1 MDSRVA
7 GRPRF
12 CVRHENCFQTGD
24 HVRVHV
30 LDAAEAPV
38 FLQEWV
44 YLTGVVVSPLAA
56 HDSSLVS
63 VVGLAGEELF
73 LVPNTRM
80 EHVTAAES
88 SRVVDILK
96 VARNKVRTYMSAV
109 WIAIRNLY
117 GSRERSLFRHAYD
130 HQSMNC
136 DSSW

>member
-1 MDSRVA
+1 MS
-7 GRPRF
+7 
-12 CVRHENCFQTGD
+12 FQTGD

-38 FLQEWV
+38 FLQQGM
-44 YLTGVVVSPLAA
+44 YLTGVVASPLAA

-88 SRVVDILK
+88 SRVVHTLK
-96 VARNKVRTYMSAV
+96 VARNKVRTYMCMVRFGSQ
-109 WIAIRNLY
+109 NLG
-117 GSRERSLFRHAYD
+117 GSWACFLFRGANETCDHRNVDYD
-130 HQSMNC
+130 RL
-136 DSSW
+136 W